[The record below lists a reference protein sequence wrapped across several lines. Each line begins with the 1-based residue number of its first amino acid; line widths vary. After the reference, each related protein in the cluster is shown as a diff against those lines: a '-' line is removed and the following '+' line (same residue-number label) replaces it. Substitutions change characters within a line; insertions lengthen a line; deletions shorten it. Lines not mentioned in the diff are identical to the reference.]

1 MQKKQTVMQEN
12 QKVIQRSQKESHVRL
27 GNKAKE
33 DFLAFLNENKKDLST
48 GFGAFHT
55 DNHSNW

>member
-1 MQKKQTVMQEN
+1 MQEKKATQVKLEN
-12 QKVIQRSQKESHVRL
+12 KV
-27 GNKAKE
+27 KE
-33 DFLAFLNENKKDLST
+33 DFLAFLDKNKKDLST

>member
-1 MQKKQTVMQEN
+1 MQEKSKLTKSSKKETQVKLKN
-12 QKVIQRSQKESHVRL
+12 KV
-27 GNKAKE
+27 KE
-33 DFLAFLNENKKDLST
+33 DFLAFLDQNDKDLST